1 MRLRDVTFG
10 PGRLAVSAF
19 FQSLCKAKLISCWL
33 NPLSKTEDERF
44 SKNVNLFLYH
54 VLHPYNQSFFF
65 FPSFFFFYHAN
76 KKQQQHAIELQAGYV
91 LCVGS
96 DIVMIEHKS
105 GRACKAV
112 SYIYGTI
119 MSRLPKSY
127 KCTDAVQRDELLPFR
142 LDKAED
148 VG

>member
-19 FQSLCKAKLISCWL
+19 FQSLYKAMLISCWL
-33 NPLSKTEDERF
+33 NPLSKTEDETF
-44 SKNVNLFLYH
+44 SKNLNLFLYH

-65 FPSFFFFYHAN
+65 FLHHHAN

-91 LCVGS
+91 LCAGS
-96 DIVMIEHKS
+96 DIVMMEHKS

-127 KCTDAVQRDELLPFR
+127 KCTDAVQRDEPLPFR
-142 LDKAED
+142 LDKAGD